1 MAWYKNI
8 FNRKN
13 KIRSL
18 KRNYSGA
25 QGGRLFADW
34 KTSSNTAD
42 EEISGS
48 LKILRNRSRALAR
61 NDSYIA
67 RYLQM
72 LVSNVI
78 GSRGIRVASK
88 ARNENGELDLNG
100 NAEVE
105 AAFKEWGAGW
115 KLHFKRKTIF
125 LRLPKIIC

>member
-48 LKILRNRSRALAR
+48 LKILRNNQMNSLNSSNYLEWVR
-61 NDSYIA
+61 NS
-67 RYLQM
+67 
-72 LVSNVI
+72 V
-78 GSRGIRVASK
+78 
-88 ARNENGELDLNG
+88 RN
-100 NAEVE
+100 
-105 AAFKEWGAGW
+105 
-115 KLHFKRKTIF
+115 
-125 LRLPKIIC
+125 